1 MLKRFAAGILALAL
15 VNAPAIAQSA
25 CEPAKLAAAVDA
37 YAADPF
43 GARSWRV
50 LKGLGDPMI
59 EPTTHDGDYWANQE
73 RWRKL
78 AADIAPEGKYLQ
90 QFGYDCRISYPLETL
105 ESRIATFG
113 SQSKYVK
120 QWLRVQDTVL
130 QACSEPGAGE
140 AALPAA
146 LDIHPELAWMQAED
160 RAYQE
165 AAIAFY
171 RDKAKA
177 VELFRAIANSDSPH
191 RGAARYNIAN
201 LLANGKQLA
210 EARAEAKAILADPG
224 LANVHAITKELVGY
238 IANLEDTAEGWSAL
252 IEDAIAI
259 LETPAAGIAASP
271 QRQAEY
277 AHALYDIGYAGIR
290 GKSDDWWLDGKLPEN
305 PTISK
310 AIVDA
315 SRNHAMALWMLA
327 GQSADEAYR
336 TAPWSLIGTKW
347 QARMTGYVD
356 KALAIAP
363 AGASLTG
370 EARAML
376 EAQKAMPDEAGRKAL
391 WDAALAAT
399 AAAEE
404 SCGEAPATAATGY
417 LLAHATRLSALAGDF
432 EQAYAGLDKVPF
444 KGAQAY
450 YERSVLKLGE
460 YLLGEGNLGEAR
472 RYRDRL
478 LNPAFFA
485 AIPENARGDLGDRF
499 AELLGW
505 IAEDEA
511 HWKAAL
517 AMSSR
522 KTSNLMLNFL
532 PSRTLLAYAEDPMF
546 SGAQR
551 GLLARAAWTRDFA
564 RGATPSQ
571 AETEKLMALNP
582 RLKETA
588 EKVAADYPKTGPE
601 RRRLLTMLRSPRY
614 GILVSSPDS
623 WDAIEMDRGDFN
635 EIDSSDANDK
645 NWWCPF
651 EPDRQ
656 LLGLRN
662 QFDAAAGLAWF
673 DDYWGRRL
681 AAVVDPAERDG
692 ARAAREAMLKRHP
705 MIEAVD
711 WQELAALA
719 KAASGPRKLSE
730 AAIGW
735 GKASSGDD
743 GAPEALALAVR
754 STRYGCRWH
763 GGHGSYSRAAQKLLQ
778 TRFKDTVW
786 AARTPYWFDCLWRD
800 WDKPQAKGA
809 VCEARSWPKQPLPK

>member
-1 MLKRFAAGILALAL
+1 MPKRFAACILALAT
-15 VNAPAIAQSA
+15 VNGPAIAQSA
-25 CEPAKLAAAVDA
+25 CEPAKLAAAVDV

-50 LKGLGDPMI
+50 LNGMGDPMI
-59 EPTTHDGDYWANQE
+59 EATTHGGDYWANQE

-90 QFGYDCRISYPLETL
+90 QFGYDCRISYALETL
-105 ESRIATFG
+105 EKRISTLG

-120 QWLRVQDTVL
+120 QWLRVQDAVL
-130 QACSEPGAGE
+130 QACSEQGAGDV
-140 AALPAA
+140 ALPAA
-146 LDIHPELAWMQAED
+146 MDIHPELAWMQAED

-165 AAIAFY
+165 ASVAFY

-177 VELFRAIANSDSPH
+177 IELFRAIGSSDSPH
-191 RGAARYNIAN
+191 RGAARYNVAN

-210 EARAEAKAILADPG
+210 EARAEARAILADPA
-224 LANVHAITKELVGY
+224 LADVHMITKELLGY
-238 IANLEDTAEGWSAL
+238 IANLEDTAEGWTAL
-252 IEDAIAI
+252 IEDAAAI
-259 LETPAAGIAASP
+259 IETPAAEVAASP

-290 GKSDDWWLDGKLPEN
+290 GKNDDWWLDGKLPEN

-315 SRNHAMALWMLA
+315 SRKHAMVLWMMA

-347 QARMTGYVD
+347 QARMTGYVE

-363 AGASLTG
+363 AGANLKG
-370 EARAML
+370 EARVML
-376 EAQKAMPDEAGRKAL
+376 EAQKAMPDEASRKAL
-391 WDAALAAT
+391 WDAAVAAT
-399 AAAEE
+399 AAAEG
-404 SCGEAPATAATGY
+404 SCGEAPATAAAGY
-417 LLAHATRLSALAGDF
+417 LLVHATRLSALAGDF
-432 EQAYAGLDKVPF
+432 EQAYAGLEKVPF

-450 YERSVLKLGE
+450 SERSVLKLGE
-460 YLLGEGNLGEAR
+460 YLLGEGNLAEAR

-478 LNPAFFA
+478 LTPAFFA
-485 AIPENARGDLGDRF
+485 VISEGLTDRF

-505 IAEDEA
+505 IAEDEE

-522 KTSNLMLNFL
+522 KTANLMLNFL
-532 PSRTLLAYAEDPMF
+532 PSRLLWAYADEPMF
-546 SGAQR
+546 SAAQR

-564 RGATPSQ
+564 RGEEPSQ

-582 RLKETA
+582 KLKETA
-588 EKVAADYPKTGPE
+588 EKVAADYPKARPE
-601 RRRLLTMLRSPRY
+601 QRRLLTMLRSPRY

-623 WDAIEMDRGDFN
+623 WDAIEMDRADFN
-635 EIDSSDANDK
+635 EIDSYDANDK

-656 LLGLRN
+656 LGGLRT
-662 QFDAAAGLAWF
+662 QFDSAAGLAWF

-681 AAVVDPAERDG
+681 GVVVDPAERDG
-692 ARAAREAMLKRHP
+692 VKAAREAVLRQHP
-705 MIEAVD
+705 MIKAVD
-711 WQELAALA
+711 WRELADLA
-719 KAASGPRKLSE
+719 KAASGPRKFSE
-730 AAIGW
+730 AAIRW
-735 GKASSGDD
+735 GKASRGDD

-763 GGHGSYSRAAQKLLQ
+763 GGHGSYSQAARQLLQ
-778 TRFKDTVW
+778 QRFKGTVW
-786 AARTPYWFDCLWRD
+786 AAQTPYWFDCMWRD
-800 WDKPQAKGA
+800 WEKPQAKGA
-809 VCEARSWPKQPLPK
+809 ACEARTWPAQPLPK